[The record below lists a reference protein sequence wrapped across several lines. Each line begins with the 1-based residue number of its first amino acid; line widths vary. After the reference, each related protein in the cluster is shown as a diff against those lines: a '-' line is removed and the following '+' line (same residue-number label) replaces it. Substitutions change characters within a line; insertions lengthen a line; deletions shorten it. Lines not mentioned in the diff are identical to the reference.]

1 MADSC
6 ESKRFDWGH
15 GRPELAM
22 QELGYRPNAIARSL
36 ASPRT
41 RILALHLPEFA
52 VSAPG
57 ETVFEIVRGAYK

>member
-1 MADSC
+1 
-6 ESKRFDWGH
+6 
-15 GRPELAM
+15 M

-52 VSAPG
+52 VSAG